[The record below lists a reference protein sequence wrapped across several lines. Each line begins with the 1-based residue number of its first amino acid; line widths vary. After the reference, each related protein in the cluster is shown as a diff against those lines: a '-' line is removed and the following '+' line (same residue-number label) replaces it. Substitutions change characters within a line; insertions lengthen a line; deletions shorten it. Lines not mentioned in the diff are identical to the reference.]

1 MEYTEMSIESLLN
14 STETELSN
22 ERMREKII
30 TDGDINSLS
39 LETAYAYNDYKNA
52 CLLKDLI
59 DYNESMRNKMIRRIA
74 DIYKDRKSVE
84 SRIMSLSTE
93 ENKDG
98 EGGESQEQDK
108 KKAESETNWFISIM
122 KAIGRFFVT
131 IFEWIATKVKALFG
145 KISNS
150 LKDNETSNASN
161 QEIKDALDEK
171 LNSEEFI
178 SLLGNQTNLYTL
190 HTFNESILEKN
201 INFLTNAVKAYSE
214 MAYNLGMERK
224 RDWEIES
231 FYKKYEPNI
240 NVFLKHFGDLPGA
253 KLEADQYLKSNN
265 PLKILVDSF
274 YTRGEKLKVQKYV
287 DSATDETNF
296 GNVVEYFT
304 GCKVLKDKIVKA
316 VDIFGPNLE
325 YKNIRALTEKIRK
338 ALNNSTE
345 KLKSDSKTID
355 SATSKLS
362 NGFNQVVDA
371 FINKDRAKYSNIL
384 KMIADVLIAYE
395 KIITK
400 VLNEIMKGFKLSMDA
415 YRSANL
421 IKHKGEGDI
430 NDIKYEESENPFR
443 LAPGHKR
450 N

>member
-1 MEYTEMSIESLLN
+1 MKYTEMSIESLLN

-39 LETAYAYNDYKNA
+39 LETAHAYNDYKNA
-52 CLLKDLI
+52 CLLKDLF
-59 DYNESMRNKMIRRIA
+59 DYNESMRNNMIRRIA

-98 EGGESQEQDK
+98 EGSESQEQDK

-131 IFEWIATKVKALFG
+131 IFEWIATKVKSLFG

-253 KLEADQYLKSNN
+253 KLEADQYLKSSN

-296 GNVVEYFT
+296 SNVVEYFT

-325 YKNIRALTEKIRK
+325 YKNIKALTEKIRK

-355 SATSKLS
+355 FATSKLS

-415 YRSANL
+415 YRTASL

-430 NDIKYEESENPFR
+430 NDIEYKESENPFR